1 MSDKHYIVYCTSGLG
16 NRLRPLAAAMA
27 YCQMTGRRLRVYW
40 DNITPNGCLTPLE
53 QLFETRFEPI
63 TLDEIAALGEAQCSL
78 ALFTEKGPGHNVQ
91 REAERF
97 GRDQL
102 LQLAQ
107 RSAPRHSQALRLDE
121 TADVVIVYD
130 NDYLASVQRERC
142 IAALRSLV
150 PAAEVRTKVL
160 VQAAELGLW
169 AGPGQPW
176 QPLKG
181 VHARGT
187 DFGVKQAV
195 EQYGGLV
202 RERLGDQRFF
212 LSTED
217 SQLEQGLREA
227 FPGQVISR
235 SDRLHLALNDGKQVW
250 GDPDSYTIS
259 VAHGLDALTD
269 IYLLSCVDLAVFH
282 PGSTFAEIA
291 RHLHGVLQ
299 ADAPAATPAAAAMSA
314 ELVNAEF
321 VARCTALLPRGAQG
335 HHLPTEGTVAGPAP
349 LETLPRDYLYWE
361 TLGWKVPLLE
371 RMINTSNGTPT
382 LRWDTRQF
390 ERLVAAGDAGVD
402 EAQFRALCPY
412 PEARGQISRLA
423 GHVRGSR
430 VLIIGSE
437 TYWLE
442 LLCALYGAREVVTV
456 EYREIAWTEGL
467 PAVPTRLRAITWDQ
481 YLSELPQHAAGYDM
495 VLSYSSIEHSGLGR
509 YGDRFQPLGDLYT
522 FFLMSRCLAP
532 HGLCGLAVPVGQDL
546 THFNAHRIYGPTRI
560 QALGRVAG
568 LGLVGMSTPD
578 ADYLAR
584 EETEP
589 ALRQGWTLDKLGR
602 LPLGKLRQ
610 PLLCFGAPGFSN
622 AGFEA
627 GRGHPPGAAAPANR
641 PAAGQAGDA
650 AGMAAQL
657 IARAAQTPVRA
668 GLDPHLVALQA
679 TAKAVGGARFVEVTH
694 VRPFGFGELQ
704 AQRVNLSVDEALAA
718 DASVHDGIE
727 HCVLHVLLGCDVPQP
742 RMVAVLR
749 WALARFRHVH
759 VLEHNAAS
767 RDWATPAVR
776 TEHCIANCLDEPQL
790 AALAALCST
799 RVSPIARLPGVQCSA
814 RNLLFT
820 LQGLDAAVPYD
831 TVPGFYQALGLDA
844 AARGRASFSGWND
857 VYLGTAEAMSLVARH
872 VQQLRDGRGRW
883 QGRRL
888 VASCGGFFSLDQMV
902 ACGDQGFAE
911 LVMFDVN
918 PCTVA
923 FSRAVHGLI
932 AQSPTRRDFVER
944 YLLAPVGLTADGR
957 LSVSAAETLA
967 QRLLRAARVGALYGP
982 EVFDILRALA
992 FARVQPEGNGLQVWG
1007 MRNVGD
1013 NRIDVAARLDVH
1025 DAREQFRDSNCLVN
1039 GPGSWLASD
1048 AHYDAV
1054 RGFLSTTPVRYQV
1067 ASIEQVDCGAGD
1079 LVLASNI
1086 FDFVPP
1092 AVRAGIAAEV
1102 L

>member
-1 MSDKHYIVYCTSGLG
+1 MSDKLYIVYCTSGLG

-53 QLFETRFEPI
+53 RLFDTRFEAI
-63 TLDEIAALGEAQCSL
+63 TLDEIEALGRSELSL

-102 LQLAQ
+102 LKLAQ
-107 RSAPRHSQALRLDE
+107 RTPPRHSQALRLDE
-121 TADVVIVYD
+121 SADVVIVYD
-130 NDYLASVQRERC
+130 NDYLQSVPRERS

-150 PAAEVRTKVL
+150 PSAEVRDKVIA
-160 VQAAELGLW
+160 QAAELGLW

-176 QPLKG
+176 QSLKG

-187 DFGVKQAV
+187 DFGLQQAI
-195 EQYGGLV
+195 EQYSQLV
-202 RERLGDQRFF
+202 RERLGGQRFF

-217 SQLEQGLREA
+217 AQLEQGLREA

-235 SDRLHLALNDGKQVW
+235 NDRLHLALNEGKQVW

-259 VAHGLDALTD
+259 VEHGLDALTD
-269 IYLLSCVDLAVFH
+269 IYLLSCVDLVVFH
-282 PGSTFAEIA
+282 PGSTFAEIS

-299 ADAPAATPAAAAMSA
+299 ADAAASATADALTPEM
-314 ELVNAEF
+314 LNADF

-335 HHLPTEGTVAGPAP
+335 HHLPTEGSVAGPAP

-361 TLGWKVPLLE
+361 TLGWKVPMLE

-390 ERLVAAGDAGVD
+390 ERLVAGGDAGLS

-456 EYREIAWTEGL
+456 EYREIAWTDGL
-467 PAVPTRLRAITWDQ
+467 PAVPTRLRSITWDQ
-481 YLSELPQHAAGYDM
+481 YLTELPQHAAGYDM

-522 FFLMSRCLAP
+522 FYLMSRCLAP

-560 QALGRVAG
+560 QALGRVGG
-568 LGLVGMSTPD
+568 LNLVGLSTPD
-578 ADYLAR
+578 AEYLAR

-589 ALRQGWTLDKLGR
+589 TLRQGWTLDSLGR

-622 AGFEA
+622 AGFET
-627 GRGHPPGAAAPANR
+627 GRGRVSGASAPVATA
-641 PAAGQAGDA
+641 PDQDA
-650 AGMAAQL
+650 AGLAAQA
-657 IARAAQTPVRA
+657 IARAAAQGPVRV
-668 GLDPHLVALQA
+668 GVDPHLVALQA
-679 TAKAVGGARFVEVTH
+679 TAQAVGGARFVEVTH
-694 VRPFGFGELQ
+694 VRPFGFRELE
-704 AQRVNLSVDEALAA
+704 AQRINLSVDEALAA
-718 DASVHDGIE
+718 DPAVHAGIE
-727 HCVLHVLLGCDVPQP
+727 HCVLHVLLGCDVPRE

-767 RDWATPAVR
+767 RDWATEAVR

-799 RVSPIARLPGVQCSA
+799 RVSPIARLPGVQCTA

-820 LQGLDAAVPYD
+820 LQGLDATVPYD
-831 TVPGFYQALGLDA
+831 SVPGFYQALGLDA

-932 AQSPTRRDFVER
+932 TQSPTRRDFVER
-944 YLLAPVGLTADGR
+944 YLLAPVDLAADGR
-957 LSVSAAETLA
+957 MAVSAAEPLT
-967 QRLLRAARVGALYGP
+967 QRLLRAARVGALYER
-982 EVFDILRALA
+982 EVFDILRTLA
-992 FARVQPEGNGLQVWG
+992 FARVQPQGNGLQVWG

-1013 NRIDVAARLDVH
+1013 NRIDVAARLDIH

-1048 AHYDAV
+1048 ANYDAV
-1054 RGFLSTTPVRYQV
+1054 RDFLGRTPVRYQV
-1067 ASIEQVDCGAGD
+1067 ASIEEVDAGAGD

-1092 AVRAGIAAEV
+1092 AVRERLAADV

>member
-1 MSDKHYIVYCTSGLG
+1 MSDKLYIVYCTSGLG

-53 QLFETRFEPI
+53 RLFETRFEAI
-63 TLDEIAALGEAQCSL
+63 TLDEIEALGGSELSL

-102 LQLAQ
+102 LKLAQ
-107 RSAPRHSQALRLDE
+107 RTPPRHSQALRLDE
-121 TADVVIVYD
+121 SADVVIVYD
-130 NDYLASVQRERC
+130 NDYLQSVPRERA
-142 IAALRSLV
+142 IAALRSVV
-150 PAAEVRTKVL
+150 PSAEVREKVT

-176 QPLKG
+176 QALKG

-187 DFGVKQAV
+187 DFGLQQAI
-195 EQYGGLV
+195 EQYSQLV
-202 RERLGDQRFF
+202 RERLDGQRFF

-217 SQLEQGLREA
+217 AQLEQGLREA

-235 SDRLHLALNDGKQVW
+235 NDRLHLALNEGKQVW

-259 VAHGLDALTD
+259 VEHGLDALTD
-269 IYLLSCVDLAVFH
+269 IYLLSCVDLVVFH
-282 PGSTFAEIA
+282 PGSTFAEIS

-299 ADAPAATPAAAAMSA
+299 AEAAPSAAA
-314 ELVNAEF
+314 NALTPEMLNADF

-361 TLGWKVPLLE
+361 TLGWKVPMLE

-390 ERLVAAGDAGVD
+390 ERLVAAGDGGVS

-456 EYREIAWTEGL
+456 EYREIAWTDGL
-467 PAVPTRLRAITWDQ
+467 PGVPARLRSITWDQ
-481 YLSELPQHAAGYDM
+481 YLTELPQHAAGYDM

-522 FFLMSRCLAP
+522 FYLMSRCLAP

-568 LGLVGMSTPD
+568 LNLIGLSTPD
-578 ADYLAR
+578 ADYLSR
-584 EETEP
+584 EEREP
-589 ALRQGWTLDKLGR
+589 ALRQGWTLDSLGR
-602 LPLGKLRQ
+602 LPLGQLRQ

-627 GRGHPPGAAAPANR
+627 SRGQPAGAAAAV
-641 PAAGQAGDA
+641 AAVAPDA
-650 AGMAAQL
+650 AGLAAQA
-657 IARAAQTPVRA
+657 IARAAAQAPARA
-668 GLDPHLVALQA
+668 GVDPHRVALQA
-679 TAKAVGGARFVEVTH
+679 TAQAVGSARFVEVTH
-694 VRPFGFGELQ
+694 VRPFGFRELD
-704 AQRVNLSVDEALAA
+704 AQRVSLSVDEALAA
-718 DASVHDGIE
+718 DPAVHAGIE
-727 HCVLHVLLGCDVPQP
+727 HCVLHVLLGCDVPRE

-749 WALARFRHVH
+749 WALGRFRHVH

-767 RDWATPAVR
+767 RDWATEAVR
-776 TEHCIANCLDEPQL
+776 TEHCIVNCLDEPQL

-799 RVSPIARLPGVQCSA
+799 RVSPIARLPGVQCTA

-820 LQGLDAAVPYD
+820 LQGLEAAVPYVS
-831 TVPGFYQALGLDA
+831 VPGFYQALGLDA
-844 AARGRASFSGWND
+844 AARGRASFNGWND

-872 VQQLRDGRGRW
+872 VAQLRNGRGRW
-883 QGRRL
+883 QGKRL

-932 AQSPTRRDFVER
+932 AQSPTRRDFTER
-944 YLLAPVGLTADGR
+944 YLLAPVSLASDGR
-957 LSVSAAETLA
+957 LQVSAGESLE
-967 QRLLRAARVGALYGP
+967 QRLMRAARVAPLYGP
-982 EVFDILRALA
+982 EVFDILRALS

-1013 NRIDVAARLDVH
+1013 NRIDVAARLDIH

-1048 AHYDAV
+1048 AHYDTV
-1054 RGFLSTTPVRYQV
+1054 RTFLADTPVRYQV